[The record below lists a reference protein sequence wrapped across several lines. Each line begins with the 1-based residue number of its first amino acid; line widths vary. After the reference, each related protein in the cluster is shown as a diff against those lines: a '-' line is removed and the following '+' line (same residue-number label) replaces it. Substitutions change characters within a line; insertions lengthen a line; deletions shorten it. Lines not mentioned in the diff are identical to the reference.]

1 MPTLPGWLWG
11 LLPSAGENPLE
22 CLLLSVPQSAC
33 RCLSLCCPEVAR
45 VLYRRRRNLA
55 TVIAIWLYS
64 VLLVL
69 PTLSQWYGQFGYDAK
84 LGKCDYLP
92 PLDEDLVHPRQLFL
106 SVAFIVPLL
115 LIGLSYLTIW
125 RTTLKSNSFLKL
137 NS

>member
-1 MPTLPGWLWG
+1 MPSLPGWLWA
-11 LLPSAGENPLE
+11 LWPSAGEPD
-22 CLLLSVPQSAC
+22 SPPVSPPAWHRTVC

-55 TVIAIWLYS
+55 TVLAIWLYS

-125 RTTLKSNSFLKL
+125 RTTLRDGSIVASE
-137 NS
+137 